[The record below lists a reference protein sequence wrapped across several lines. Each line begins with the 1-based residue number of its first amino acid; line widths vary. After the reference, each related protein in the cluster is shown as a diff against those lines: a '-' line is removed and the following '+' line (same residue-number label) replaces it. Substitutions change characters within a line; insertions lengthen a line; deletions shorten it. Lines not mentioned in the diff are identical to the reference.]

1 MSWALLFK
9 LHAPRQALG
18 VDEGDGEV
26 ERGALS
32 QVGGPAAALLEGTRE
47 AVPSLTIEPL
57 LILKQLSGANANE
70 QVA

>member
-1 MSWALLFK
+1 MA
-9 LHAPRQALG
+9 
-18 VDEGDGEV
+18 EGDGEM
-26 ERGALS
+26 ERVAVAEAGEHAAVLL
-32 QVGGPAAALLEGTRE
+32 GGTTE